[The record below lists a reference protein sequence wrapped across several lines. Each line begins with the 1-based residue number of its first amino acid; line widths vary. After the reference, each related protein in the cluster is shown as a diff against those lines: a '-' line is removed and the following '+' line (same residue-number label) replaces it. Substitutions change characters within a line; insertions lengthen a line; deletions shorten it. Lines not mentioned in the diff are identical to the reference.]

1 MGQHSIFTRAILT
14 SDVFRNNSTASIYQF
29 FESIRQTVQ
38 HADVSEQ
45 VPTMGRLRGDTGADI
60 FWDWEQLLSLSY
72 KVVATPS
79 MIYPVERP
87 AHVVSK
93 SCPNLTAL
101 QPEDCQQAVNS
112 WGVSDAELIV
122 RLESFLLD
130 PAIRPRQSLQSFA
143 WNQRPMDVSIKVS
156 ALPKSPLQL
165 RARS

>member
-1 MGQHSIFTRAILT
+1 
-14 SDVFRNNSTASIYQF
+14 
-29 FESIRQTVQ
+29 
-38 HADVSEQ
+38 
-45 VPTMGRLRGDTGADI
+45 
-60 FWDWEQLLSLSY
+60 
-72 KVVATPS
+72 

-101 QPEDCQQAVNS
+101 QPEDCQQAANS

-143 WNQRPMDVSIKVS
+143 WNQRPVDVSVKVS
-156 ALPKSPLQL
+156 RFTKKPIAIAGKIMKKLSVFAPEGG
-165 RARS
+165 